1 MFPSRPSQIGSTV
14 RSSNS
19 NNSLKSTNQVAVD
32 TVDQPEWAWSQVE
45 QEIVDLGDDSN
56 LGLVALL
63 SEALD
68 SKRNARERL
77 LRAIAMELP
86 EVARALQVQVPVA
99 NCGDGAISSPAEPL
113 SEFVLARL
121 PSPQLPDPQL
131 SNSRL
136 PRQGGS
142 VLR

>member
-1 MFPSRPSQIGSTV
+1 M

-45 QEIVDLGDDSN
+45 QELVDLGNDSN

-63 SEALD
+63 GEALD

-77 LRAIAMELP
+77 LRAIAMERP

-99 NCGDGAISSPAEPL
+99 NCGDGATSSPAEPL

>member
-1 MFPSRPSQIGSTV
+1 M
-14 RSSNS
+14 
-19 NNSLKSTNQVAVD
+19 
-32 TVDQPEWAWSQVE
+32 DQPEWAWSQVE

-77 LRAIAMELP
+77 LRAIAMEQP
-86 EVARALQVQVPVA
+86 QVARALQLQVPVA
-99 NCGDGAISSPAEPL
+99 NCGDSAISSLAEPL
-113 SEFVLARL
+113 SDFVLGRL
-121 PSPQLPDPQL
+121 ADPQL

-136 PRQGGS
+136 PYQGGS

>member
-1 MFPSRPSQIGSTV
+1 
-14 RSSNS
+14 
-19 NNSLKSTNQVAVD
+19 
-32 TVDQPEWAWSQVE
+32 VDQPEWAWSQVE

-99 NCGDGAISSPAEPL
+99 NCGDGAISSLAEPL
-113 SEFVLARL
+113 SDFVLARL
-121 PSPQLPDPQL
+121 ADPQLPNPQL
-131 SNSRL
+131 PN
-136 PRQGGS
+136 QGDG
-142 VLR
+142 VLC

>member
-1 MFPSRPSQIGSTV
+1 M
-14 RSSNS
+14 
-19 NNSLKSTNQVAVD
+19 
-32 TVDQPEWAWSQVE
+32 DQRAWAWSQVE
-45 QEIVDLGDDSN
+45 QETVDLGNESN

-63 SEALD
+63 GEALD

-99 NCGDGAISSPAEPL
+99 NCGDGAISSPAELL
-113 SEFVLARL
+113 SDFVLGRL
-121 PSPQLPDPQL
+121 PSPQLSSPQLPSPRLPDPQL

>member
-1 MFPSRPSQIGSTV
+1 M
-14 RSSNS
+14 
-19 NNSLKSTNQVAVD
+19 
-32 TVDQPEWAWSQVE
+32 DQPEWAWSQVE
-45 QEIVDLGDDSN
+45 QEIVDLGDASN
-56 LGLVALL
+56 LGLFALL
-63 SEALD
+63 GEALD

-99 NCGDGAISSPAEPL
+99 NCGDGATSSPAEPL

-121 PSPQLPDPQL
+121 PSPQLPSPQLSSPQL

>member
-1 MFPSRPSQIGSTV
+1 M
-14 RSSNS
+14 
-19 NNSLKSTNQVAVD
+19 
-32 TVDQPEWAWSQVE
+32 DQPEWAWSQVE
-45 QEIVDLGDDSN
+45 QELVDLGDDSN

-63 SEALD
+63 GEALD

-99 NCGDGAISSPAEPL
+99 NCDDGATSSPAEPL

-121 PSPQLPDPQL
+121 PSPQLPSPQLSSPQL

>member
-1 MFPSRPSQIGSTV
+1 M
-14 RSSNS
+14 
-19 NNSLKSTNQVAVD
+19 
-32 TVDQPEWAWSQVE
+32 DQPEWAWSQVE

-77 LRAIAMELP
+77 LRAIAMERP

-121 PSPQLPDPQL
+121 PSPQLPSPQLSSPQL

>member
-14 RSSNS
+14 HSSNS

-63 SEALD
+63 GEALD

>member
-1 MFPSRPSQIGSTV
+1 M

-99 NCGDGAISSPAEPL
+99 NCGDGATSSPAEPL

>member
-1 MFPSRPSQIGSTV
+1 MH
-14 RSSNS
+14 SSNS

-45 QEIVDLGDDSN
+45 QEIVDLGDASN
-56 LGLVALL
+56 LGLFALL
-63 SEALD
+63 GEALD

-99 NCGDGAISSPAEPL
+99 NCGDGATSSPAEPL

-121 PSPQLPDPQL
+121 PSPQLSSPQLSSPQL

-136 PRQGGS
+136 PNQGGS

>member
-1 MFPSRPSQIGSTV
+1 M
-14 RSSNS
+14 
-19 NNSLKSTNQVAVD
+19 
-32 TVDQPEWAWSQVE
+32 DQPEWAWSQVE
-45 QEIVDLGDDSN
+45 QELVDLGNDSN

-63 SEALD
+63 GEALD

-77 LRAIAMELP
+77 LRAIAMERP

-99 NCGDGAISSPAEPL
+99 NCGDGAISSSAEPL

-121 PSPQLPDPQL
+121 PSPQLTSPQL

-136 PRQGGS
+136 PNRGGS